1 MAARGLRI
9 WAGRGGKRRR
19 ALGNGGRKRRVG
31 RERGLLREEE
41 EVEDRGRV
49 KGGGDKEWGELG
61 RIPEEEEEVGF
72 FRVVACACLRCG
84 WGVHYF
90 FRRGSQAF

>member
-1 MAARGLRI
+1 MGTVGEKGGVG
-9 WAGRGGKRRR
+9 AGW
-19 ALGNGGRKRRVG
+19 
-31 RERGLLREEE
+31 GLLREEEE